1 MKKAA
6 LIFGLVLSMA
16 AIGAGQVRTVTNS
29 SLQKF
34 QEKRLAAERDYRE
47 NYARLGFPSPEDLD
61 RQRETDMA
69 ARLSLVVQ
77 LREAR
82 LEKERL
88 ELERNN
94 LELDTIRLDSETDYY
109 APANGFYGQYFGG
122 FRSFGGF
129 NSGRGYRRF
138 RRHFPSGNLSQR
150 NRLLPYV
157 DRRGAYRVTP
167 FEVIP
172 VPNPRSPRIVLKS
185 GRRH

>member
-1 MKKAA
+1 MKKTA

-34 QEKRLAAERDYRE
+34 QQKRLAAERDYRE
-47 NYARLGFPSPEDLD
+47 NYARMGFPSPEDLD
-61 RQRETDMA
+61 RQREKDMT
-69 ARLSLVVQ
+69 ARLSLVAQ

-94 LELDTIRLDSETDYY
+94 LELDTIRLDIESNSY
-109 APANGFYGQYFGG
+109 APETGYFGSYFGG
-122 FRSFGGF
+122 FQSFGAY
-129 NSGRGYRRF
+129 NAGRGFKRF
-138 RRHFPSGNLSQR
+138 RRHFPSGYLSQR

-172 VPNPRSPRIVLKS
+172 VPNPRPPRIVFKS